1 MGDINFFVSVL
12 FLLLFWIHL
21 CNYCCE
27 LNYCYYCCEL
37 NDMKLE
43 KFLFSLENNSELK
56 QLRRRPRRQ
65 LQKNNRFNDQNDS
78 SARVHHAFKYI
89 SLMTNFPS
97 SFRTWIKSSRI
108 QLQENSPAFDILS
121 GSKQTRLCLKERK
134 FIFYRRFHCL
144 RRRKVPNV
152 ITNHV
157 TLK

>member
-1 MGDINFFVSVL
+1 
-12 FLLLFWIHL
+12 
-21 CNYCCE
+21 
-27 LNYCYYCCEL
+27 
-37 NDMKLE
+37 MKLE

-89 SLMTNFPS
+89 SLMSTVRLRSETSYTFDALWRTWTYDDELS
-97 SFRTWIKSSRI
+97 FLFRTWIKSSRI